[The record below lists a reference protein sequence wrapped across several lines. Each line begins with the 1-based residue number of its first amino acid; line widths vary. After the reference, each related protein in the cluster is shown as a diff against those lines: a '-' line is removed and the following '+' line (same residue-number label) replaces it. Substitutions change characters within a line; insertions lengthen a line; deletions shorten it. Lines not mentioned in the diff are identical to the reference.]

1 MARVD
6 GGKFITTASR
16 TPGSSK
22 HHAKSY
28 PRFTPPETS
37 SYGLWTPP
45 WLVELITSRLRLAR
59 CILRALPGFCDAE
72 TRNLSG
78 RGLQAHGGGLAPLGK
93 CLAHVQATTLRK
105 RGAREKAKALQVTCW
120 RNSVFT
126 GKELLLDEQ
135 SIKGGQERGGIFIR
149 YKVIIRSHVPCKMC
163 LGTFSI

>member
-16 TPGSSK
+16 TPSSSK

-28 PRFTPPETS
+28 PRFIPPETS

-45 WLVELITSRLRLAR
+45 WLVELITSGLRLAR
-59 CILRALPGFCDAE
+59 CILRALLGFCDAE

-78 RGLQAHGGGLAPLGK
+78 RGLQA
-93 CLAHVQATTLRK
+93 TRLRK

-126 GKELLLDEQ
+126 EKELLLDEQ
-135 SIKGGQERGGIFIR
+135 SIKEGRRVAAYSYVIR
-149 YKVIIRSHVPCKMC
+149 
-163 LGTFSI
+163 